1 MLLLL
6 TERSSRGKPAVLDLF
21 MEADVPTRIRW
32 TEAQDMEIRRMRAER
47 ISWDAI
53 ATAVGVTRWTAIER
67 GRRLGARPPPRLPP
81 EPPPIREDPERA
93 SLPPG
98 HPETWGIIIKGT
110 SLEGMPY
117 PIPAPI
123 R

>member
-1 MLLLL
+1 MP
-6 TERSSRGKPAVLDLF
+6 K
-21 MEADVPTRIRW
+21 RIDW
-32 TEAQDMEIRRMRAER
+32 TEAQDMKIRRMRAEKA
-47 ISWDAI
+47 SWDNI
-53 ATAVGVTRWTAIER
+53 AVAVGVTRWTVIER
-67 GRRLGARPPPRLPP
+67 GRRLGARLPPPGF
-81 EPPPIREDPERA
+81 EPPPEDPERS

-98 HPETWGIIIKGT
+98 HPETWGCIIKGM